1 MSDEHRVQTDFGAA
15 AELKRS
21 PSIAGQRN
29 ASAKFPSPYTLKKDT
44 LFECL
49 REFMSKP
56 ISQRHLYEIHTLR
69 RGPSETKIISSDEAT
84 ELAARGAGSQIN
96 AADPSLGRDTKSI
109 ALAIVGRTTSVGGSP
124 VQRLLLRLGQ
134 RSSLLASLLRH

>member
-1 MSDEHRVQTDFGAA
+1 MSDEHRVQVDFGAA
-15 AELKRS
+15 AELKKS

-29 ASAKFPSPYTLKKDT
+29 AGAKFPSPYTLKQDT

-69 RGPSETKIISSDEAT
+69 KGSSETKVISSEEAI
-84 ELAARGAGSQIN
+84 ELA
-96 AADPSLGRDTKSI
+96 
-109 ALAIVGRTTSVGGSP
+109 
-124 VQRLLLRLGQ
+124 RLGE
-134 RSSLLASLLRH
+134 RDRK